1 MIFYIFSFPDLLRES
16 DSSILRLHVSS
27 CCFQI
32 VVAMLPLL
40 DDLIFHENVAGT
52 LRAMLACPTDGQVGK
67 EARQP

>member
-32 VVAMLPLL
+32 VVMLPLL
-40 DDLIFHENVAGT
+40 DDLIFHEVAGT
-52 LRAMLACPTDGQVGK
+52 LTAMLACPTDGQVGK